1 MPDLPILFDT
11 EEETLARGTEFRQ
24 YVENIVQGSRAPQTH
39 PSTPVP
45 RQLEK
50 ITIRQVCHA

>member
-1 MPDLPILFDT
+1 MPNLPILFDT
-11 EEETLARGTEFRQ
+11 EEEALARGSEFRQ
-24 YVENIVQGSRAPQTH
+24 YVENIVRGSRAPRTH